1 MDILAYTV
9 EQATIPVS
17 IKPARVMELTRRA
30 ASEWNQC
37 MKRLVYLMERR
48 LNEADIFIGFGAV
61 DRSEQPTRIAQCT
74 RYKRGGQ
81 VYWRIVLASDVSWDA
96 APWWQFWARGE
107 HSLLAALTHE
117 FGHVF
122 LDDNDH
128 WHSPVV
134 GDVMQPD
141 LLNHLIA
148 EDEAK
153 RYRARFKAIT
163 NPES

>member
-1 MDILAYTV
+1 MDLLAYSV
-9 EQATIPVS
+9 DEFTIPS
-17 IKPARVMELTRRA
+17 ALQRPRVMELVRRA
-30 ASEWNQC
+30 AREWNVA
-37 MKRLVYLMERR
+37 MRRLVALIERPR
-48 LNEADIFIGFGAV
+48 DADIFIAFGAV
-61 DRSEQPTRIAQCT
+61 DRSEQPTRLAQCT

-96 APWWQFWARGE
+96 APWWKFWARGK

-122 LDDNDH
+122 LDDGDH
-128 WHSPVV
+128 WHSPVA

-163 NPES
+163 HPES